1 MTAPYYSDEYVTLY
15 HGDAREVLADIDTG
29 SVGLVFTDPP
39 YFRVKGEWW
48 DRQWDTADGFLL
60 WLSKLADE
68 WARVLSSN
76 GSLYCWASPRMAAR
90 VEVMMSERFA
100 ILNRIRWV
108 KDAGWHNKADK
119 EALRSYLSPWEECIF
134 AEQFGQDTTAR
145 GDYTAAEA
153 ELRSSVFE
161 PLRAWMSAELERTGW
176 TKADLNAAMGFAPH
190 GMADSRYFGR
200 SQWQLPTAEHYAK
213 IQAISGGF
221 RREYE
226 DLRREYEDLRRPFL
240 SDSSRITSDVWDFG
254 TVSDYPGKHP
264 CEKPTDMLRH
274 AIAMSHRPTMGP
286 VLDCFAGSGSTLDA
300 AKALGRKAIGVEL
313 DERYCEIAAKRLA
326 QGVLD
331 LDGGAS

>member
-1 MTAPYYSDEYVTLY
+1 MSAEPYYSDELVTLY
-15 HGDAREVLADIDTG
+15 HGDALDVLPTLAVD

-48 DRQWDTADGFLL
+48 DRQWDTADGFLA
-60 WLSKLADE
+60 WVGKLADE
-68 WARVLSSN
+68 WRRVLTSN

-90 VEVMMSERFA
+90 VEVTLSERFV

-134 AEQFGQDTTAR
+134 AEQFGQDTEAR

-153 ELRSSVFE
+153 ELRTTVFE
-161 PLRAWMSAELERTGW
+161 PLRAWMADELARAGW
-176 TKADLNAAMGFAPH
+176 GKADLNTAMGFAPH

-200 SQWQLPTAEHYAK
+200 SQWQLPTADHYAK
-213 IQAISGGF
+213 IQAITGGF

-240 SDSSRITSDVWDFG
+240 SDPTRQTSDVWDFG

-264 CEKPTDMLRH
+264 CEKPLAMLRH
-274 AIAMSHRPTMGP
+274 AIAMSHRPEMPP
-286 VLDCFAGSGSTLDA
+286 VLDCFVGSGSTLDA
-300 AKALGRKAIGVEL
+300 AKQLGRRAIGIEI

-331 LDGGAS
+331 FGASR